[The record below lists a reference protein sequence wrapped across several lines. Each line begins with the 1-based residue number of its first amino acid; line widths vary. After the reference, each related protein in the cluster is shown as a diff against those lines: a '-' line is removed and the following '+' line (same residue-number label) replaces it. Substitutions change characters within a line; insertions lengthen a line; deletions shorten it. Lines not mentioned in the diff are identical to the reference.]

1 MDEIFHV
8 NVGSYTTDTHNVIVF
23 KTRLWPYI
31 LMSLKWLIRRSGIPS
46 STNLQNGLGLIIINN
61 LAMAIEG
68 LITDIII
75 DHLDNYKPQ
84 KPKLFDELNKRG
96 WRFKKDTYNKTFKK
110 QLETYS
116 SYKSIE
122 NLFLL
127 RNNIA
132 HGKTH
137 LETNEKKLATDVI
150 EKVKSVDNKYQQV
163 RLYLIEQN
171 VIRDKDVSSN
181 ADVLW
186 TFNISKFFFE
196 ESLKF
201 IQSVIHGNESSKK
214 VGIEKE
220 FQMVLHNKY

>member
-8 NVGSYTTDTHNVIVF
+8 NVGGYTTDAYRVTVF
-23 KTRLWPYI
+23 KTRLWPYM
-31 LMSLKWLIRRSGIPS
+31 LMSLKWLIRSNIPL

-61 LAMAIEG
+61 LAIAIEG

-75 DHLDNYKPQ
+75 DHLDNYKTQ
-84 KPKLFDELNKRG
+84 KPKLFDELNKKG
-96 WRFKKDTYNKTFKK
+96 WWFKKDTYNKTFKK

-122 NLFLL
+122 NLFRL
-127 RNNIA
+127 RNNIS

-137 LETNEKKLATDVI
+137 LETNEKQLTTGVT
-150 EKVKSVDNKYQQV
+150 EKVKSVDDKYQQV
-163 RLYLIEQN
+163 RLYLIEQK

-186 TFNISKFFFE
+186 TFNNSKFFFE

-201 IQSVIHGNESSKK
+201 IQSVINGNESPEKM
-214 VGIEKE
+214 GIEAE
-220 FQMVLHNKY
+220 FQMVLHNEY

>member
-1 MDEIFHV
+1 
-8 NVGSYTTDTHNVIVF
+8 
-23 KTRLWPYI
+23 
-31 LMSLKWLIRRSGIPS
+31 MSLKWLLQRSDIPS
-46 STNLQNGLGLIIINN
+46 STNLRNGLGLIIINN
-61 LAMAIEG
+61 LAIAIEG

-75 DHLDNYKPQ
+75 DHLDDYKPQ
-84 KPKLFDELNKRG
+84 KPKLFDDLNKKG
-96 WRFKKDTYNKTFKK
+96 WWFKKDAYNKTFKK
-110 QLETYS
+110 QLEIYS

-122 NLFLL
+122 NLFRL

-137 LETNEKKLATDVI
+137 LETNEKTLATDVI
-150 EKVKSVDNKYQQV
+150 EKVRSVDDKYQQV

-171 VIRDKDVSSN
+171 VIPDKDTSSN

-214 VGIEKE
+214 MGIEAE
-220 FQMVLHNKY
+220 LQMVLHNEY